1 MFVDQTDRRV
11 EEEFRYE
18 YGIESIPDLISRM
31 TRLDLIPEF
40 QIGDVSVVL
49 SEWVNSLIKDEC
61 GK

>member
-31 TRLDLIPEF
+31 TRSDLIPEF
-40 QIGDVSVVL
+40 QIGDITVIL
-49 SEWVNSLIKDEC
+49 SQWIDRLIKEEYRC
-61 GK
+61 